1 MQPADGSP
9 TGSAQQIDGNLIA
22 LQMIQATNSAAEAA
36 QAAVKAVESMK
47 TGSDDKNWY
56 RSLPKP
62 GDFNPTTREDEISKW
77 REWSWQFEQ
86 YLGSLDHH
94 YVSDI
99 LDLRKNPTHV
109 VDDSEQSSEEQRRSI
124 FMYGLMAAL
133 LKGRPLLML
142 KAVKNFNGYEGYR
155 QLVLSNEPKSQN
167 RSMSLLNVIMTW
179 PQFSPKTSMISQ
191 VMKLEQAFAEYEK
204 LGDIL
209 PETIRSAVLLRC
221 LTGQLKTW
229 MQLQLGESTKY
240 SEIREGVLSYERSTT
255 KWSESMVLGD
265 VPDTSAPMEVDRLQ
279 WNPKGKEKG
288 KGKFGGKGPK
298 GKGFKGKDSK
308 GFEKGKKGGKF
319 GLKGKHSSK
328 GKNSFGGFGKSGKG
342 AGTNNANQTVTC
354 FNCGKVGHKADNCWQ
369 PKKVR
374 NVEQQQHDAQF
385 SCGAPSNQQFGSS
398 ASGSAYAGSSNTA
411 YNNQQQQQSSSSGA
425 SQSVRRVAMG
435 EEDVFLFDICS
446 NVAVP
451 DALVRMI
458 SSCDNSCMCEQFFIG
473 DSDSDGLSHEHCT
486 FQSVYSCDVDWTS
499 ACNGSEAE
507 KIFTLYERCEFAAVC
522 PRSFSDTA
530 WTPVA
535 YRMKRE
541 PQTVRAIV
549 QDGLST
555 TIVID
560 SGSDATVV
568 PVAYANCGLP
578 VQERGSIQDCQGNQI
593 PTSGMR
599 EFHFVLQDVNGRT
612 IVLKDYGFLSEQV
625 SGPLISYGHLFR
637 NGWDI
642 CRRDD
647 DRPMLRHSATGVCL
661 AMDFRSDSFVVEA
674 TIRQV
679 SAVGDVRAIK
689 VDIPELWSQAQS
701 GWQETAR
708 GFPIARTNGN
718 FYVDPIDRYSF
729 EDYPYRTTLSFN
741 GRHWEQVEKC
751 RPLATMENRCLP
763 LNSMGAVTILTWSVL
778 SADEI
783 GYILCTD
790 QSQRSSQFLYPAAAP
805 ASSSATSAVPQQE
818 AVGDVGMP
826 EPQAVPEGNP
836 EIVAVPNPALDS
848 QPAPVT
854 PTDRLAPQQGP
865 PVLPQ
870 GDVAGLQRDSVIV
883 DGVVLMADS
892 TIASLRAACKHVGI
906 SQSGSRSKLFR
917 RLVSHFEQKQ
927 LEVIY
932 ATHPAL
938 PVVQPRPQILAAPP
952 ADFETISRHELTHL
966 PYEPW
971 CAVCVANKGRQ
982 ESHGTNPMRQT
993 ERAVSVV
1000 SFDLSYTGKEAVDG
1014 LPRLVEAQADWEEKL
1029 VVLNG
1034 FDGKSGSVFALPVQ
1048 KKSDSHFMTRELC
1061 KFVLQLGYSEV
1072 ELRFDNEGAMLQL
1085 QRLVQKCLKNGL
1097 KVTVTTSRVGDHGDN
1112 AWVEQTVHRVRQH
1125 AMVILQG
1132 VEEKI
1137 GHRIPISHPL
1147 ASWAFKHAAWILNCY
1162 CPRNGIT
1169 PFEAV
1174 HGRQFTGRTCPFG
1187 EVVMSFVGVENKQ
1200 KGTAK
1205 WMPIM
1210 FLGKTSNDMYILAR
1224 GSSVRLSKSI
1234 KRIFPEWFRHID
1246 LYRSFE
1252 VHSWMI
1258 EGTLGTRIKLSPLK
1272 HPGRAAIEAG
1282 GDQGS
1287 DEAGSDPESIEGL
1300 GVDLSDD
1307 TPLLFLKHEVSTTPE
1322 EAEQVQTS
1330 VVDPGMVVDEA
1341 NAGVDEPPMKRLK
1354 VGQVSMVHVDEVD
1367 VFHDNEIDV
1376 SMFERDDVGYQ
1387 QGGDD
1392 DSLHFETPAGLDDS
1406 ILWLPFTEE
1415 EPELSHDVLAEMD
1428 ALADKFEVDRLLT
1441 MGVLERSTGHE
1452 DSSNYGSSLT
1462 GKFVRTFR
1470 KKERDGQLCWYR
1482 RSRLVAREYN
1492 YLSVREDTFSPLLRM
1507 QWLQE

>member
-1 MQPADGSP
+1 M
-9 TGSAQQIDGNLIA
+9 
-22 LQMIQATNSAAEAA
+22 
-36 QAAVKAVESMK
+36 
-47 TGSDDKNWY
+47 
-56 RSLPKP
+56 
-62 GDFNPTTREDEISKW
+62 
-77 REWSWQFEQ
+77 
-86 YLGSLDHH
+86 
-94 YVSDI
+94 
-99 LDLRKNPTHV
+99 
-109 VDDSEQSSEEQRRSI
+109 
-124 FMYGLMAAL
+124 
-133 LKGRPLLML
+133 
-142 KAVKNFNGYEGYR
+142 
-155 QLVLSNEPKSQN
+155 
-167 RSMSLLNVIMTW
+167 
-179 PQFSPKTSMISQ
+179 
-191 VMKLEQAFAEYEK
+191 
-204 LGDIL
+204 
-209 PETIRSAVLLRC
+209 
-221 LTGQLKTW
+221 
-229 MQLQLGESTKY
+229 
-240 SEIREGVLSYERSTT
+240 
-255 KWSESMVLGD
+255 
-265 VPDTSAPMEVDRLQ
+265 
-279 WNPKGKEKG
+279 
-288 KGKFGGKGPK
+288 
-298 GKGFKGKDSK
+298 
-308 GFEKGKKGGKF
+308 
-319 GLKGKHSSK
+319 
-328 GKNSFGGFGKSGKG
+328 
-342 AGTNNANQTVTC
+342 
-354 FNCGKVGHKADNCWQ
+354 
-369 PKKVR
+369 
-374 NVEQQQHDAQF
+374 
-385 SCGAPSNQQFGSS
+385 
-398 ASGSAYAGSSNTA
+398 
-411 YNNQQQQQSSSSGA
+411 
-425 SQSVRRVAMG
+425 
-435 EEDVFLFDICS
+435 
-446 NVAVP
+446 
-451 DALVRMI
+451 
-458 SSCDNSCMCEQFFIG
+458 
-473 DSDSDGLSHEHCT
+473 
-486 FQSVYSCDVDWTS
+486 
-499 ACNGSEAE
+499 
-507 KIFTLYERCEFAAVC
+507 
-522 PRSFSDTA
+522 
-530 WTPVA
+530 
-535 YRMKRE
+535 
-541 PQTVRAIV
+541 
-549 QDGLST
+549 
-555 TIVID
+555 
-560 SGSDATVV
+560 
-568 PVAYANCGLP
+568 
-578 VQERGSIQDCQGNQI
+578 
-593 PTSGMR
+593 
-599 EFHFVLQDVNGRT
+599 
-612 IVLKDYGFLSEQV
+612 
-625 SGPLISYGHLFR
+625 
-637 NGWDI
+637 
-642 CRRDD
+642 
-647 DRPMLRHSATGVCL
+647 
-661 AMDFRSDSFVVEA
+661 
-674 TIRQV
+674 
-679 SAVGDVRAIK
+679 
-689 VDIPELWSQAQS
+689 
-701 GWQETAR
+701 
-708 GFPIARTNGN
+708 
-718 FYVDPIDRYSF
+718 
-729 EDYPYRTTLSFN
+729 
-741 GRHWEQVEKC
+741 
-751 RPLATMENRCLP
+751 
-763 LNSMGAVTILTWSVL
+763 
-778 SADEI
+778 
-783 GYILCTD
+783 
-790 QSQRSSQFLYPAAAP
+790 YPAAAP

-826 EPQAVPEGNP
+826 EPQAVPEDNP
-836 EIVAVPNPALDS
+836 EIVAVPNPALDF

-865 PVLPQ
+865 PQ

-952 ADFETISRHELTHL
+952 AEFETISRHELTHL

-971 CAVCVANKGRQ
+971 CAVCVANKGRP

-1034 FDGKSGSVFALPVQ
+1034 FDGKSGPVFALPVQ

-1072 ELRFDNEGAMLQL
+1072 ELRCDNEGAMLQL
-1085 QRLVQKCLKNGL
+1085 QRLVQKCLMKNGL

-1112 AWVEQTVHRVRQH
+1112 AWVEQTVHHVRQH

-1187 EVVMSFVGVENKQ
+1187 EVVMGFVGVENKQ
-1200 KGTAK
+1200 KGAAK

-1224 GSSVRLSKSI
+1224 GLSVRLSKSI

-1300 GVDLSDD
+1300 GVDLSFD

-1492 YLSVREDTFSPLLRM
+1492 YLSVREDTFSPASNAVVTRTTPATVMSGVYGQEHVIGALDISDAY
-1507 QWLQE
+1507 LQVPQEFKRRLKVVDNGDYDALIIAKCLPGQRDGARRWYFFFCDFLEKKLNMECCLEGEQG